1 MIKAIH
7 IENDKSNIKYLA
19 QLINEHCIDL
29 VELVGNASNI
39 TTATQLIHNAQPQI
53 IYLDTEL
60 QDGNAFELLEQLPHL
75 NYQIIFITALHS
87 YATKAFRYN
96 AIDYLLKPINA
107 QELREATLRAINKIQ
122 QTDSGKHLA
131 ELLKHLR
138 PEAPTNR
145 VGFPVSDG
153 VAFVQ
158 LNEIVKI
165 EANGTSS
172 IVYTADKKSF
182 HTVKFLKELERILP
196 EKQFIRVHH
205 SFIININY
213 CKKYYRGKNSYME
226 LEDGS
231 TVPISVRKK
240 GDFLSTF

>member
-1 MIKAIH
+1 VISAIH
-7 IENDKSNIKYLA
+7 IENDAKNIEYLA
-19 QLINEHCIDL
+19 QLIKEYAGDQVTL
-29 VELVGNASNI
+29 MGNAGNI
-39 TTATQLIHNAQPQI
+39 SDAIQLIQEKQPQL

-60 QDGNAFELLEQLPHL
+60 GEGNAFELLEQLPNL
-75 NYQIIFITALHS
+75 NFQVIFITALHS
-87 YATKAFRYN
+87 YAAKAFRFN
-96 AIDYLLKPINA
+96 AIDYLLKPLDT
-107 QELREATLRAINKIQ
+107 QEFKAATQRAIDKIQ
-122 QTDSGKHLA
+122 QSDSGKQLV

-138 PEAPTNR
+138 PEAPANR

-153 VAFVQ
+153 VTFVH

-165 EANGTSS
+165 EAHGTSS

-182 HTVKFLKELERILP
+182 NTVKFLKELERLLP

-205 SFIININY
+205 SFIININF

-226 LEDGS
+226 MEDGS